1 MFLKKM
7 FDITCK
13 KNDVSRS
20 NTFYNASFVFNI
32 ATINALTFGTA
43 FKEWKFF
50 QYELDRLRFIDW
62 MTCPVCDIAQH
73 SVHVDG
79 NMKLYRFESPGG

>member
-1 MFLKKM
+1 MMFADPIAFIML
-7 FDITCK
+7 
-13 KNDVSRS
+13 
-20 NTFYNASFVFNI
+20 AFVFKV
-32 ATINALTFGTA
+32 ATINAVTFGTA

-50 QYELDRLRFIDW
+50 QYELDKLRFIDW

-79 NMKLYRFESPGG
+79 NMKLYRFKSAGG